1 MAAPDGLR
9 VDSIVLPDKLDYK
22 KMPANLQICS
32 SMLQV
37 ASYPS
42 LKVKKIM
49 ENYTLL
55 CGVLCSST

>member
-9 VDSIVLPDKLDYK
+9 VASIVLHDKLDYK
-22 KMPANLQICS
+22 KMAADLQICS

-42 LKVKKIM
+42 LEVKEKIM
-49 ENYTLL
+49 ENDTLL
-55 CGVLCSST
+55 CCVS